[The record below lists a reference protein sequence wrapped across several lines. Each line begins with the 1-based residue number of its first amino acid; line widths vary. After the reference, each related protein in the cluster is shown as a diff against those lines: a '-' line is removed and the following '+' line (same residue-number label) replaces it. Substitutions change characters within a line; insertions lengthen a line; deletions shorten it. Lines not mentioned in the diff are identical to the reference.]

1 MDVAEKKRI
10 ETENVIMDKGEKLK
24 KRLDEVNKNNNI
36 NYKETIEILQEKIN
50 QISNQ
55 LAISEEKNI
64 RYENY
69 LKNK

>member
-36 NYKETIEILQEKIN
+36 NYKETIEIL
-50 QISNQ
+50 
-55 LAISEEKNI
+55 
-64 RYENY
+64 
-69 LKNK
+69 